1 MRKITKFVVAYDKFK
16 DCLKASQLCSVTKKA
31 LEGALGVGAVRVN
44 AIPLADGGDGF
55 LDCIEQAFA
64 SSSRENAIASS
75 HLLFR
80 QYAMNKVELAAT
92 GPLGAPVSVSLL
104 LRVDFV
110 FIDETKEWI

>member
-44 AIPLADGGDGF
+44 TIPLADGGDGF

-64 SSSRENAIASS
+64 SGSKENAVASS
-75 HLLFR
+75 QLLFA
-80 QYAMNKVELAAT
+80 QYAMDKVQLPAT
-92 GPLGAPVSVSLL
+92 GPLGVLANVS
-104 LRVDFV
+104 F
-110 FIDETKEWI
+110 